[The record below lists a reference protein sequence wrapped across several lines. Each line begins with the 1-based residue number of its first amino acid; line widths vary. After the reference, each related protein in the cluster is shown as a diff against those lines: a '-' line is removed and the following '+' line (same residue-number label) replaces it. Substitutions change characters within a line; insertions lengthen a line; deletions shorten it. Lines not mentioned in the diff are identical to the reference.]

1 MSPRLFVAL
10 DLPPDV
16 RAALPPPPDPWRPVD
31 PGALHL
37 TLAFLGS
44 QPAVEPVLAALPDA
58 PPPAGALRTVRLR
71 ALPPR
76 RPRVLAVEFEDL
88 DGACTA
94 LQATVAAALAAA
106 GVYEPEHR
114 RWLPH
119 VTVGRARGP
128 VDGRAPLADVPP
140 LVFRPPALTLYES
153 LLGRGPARYEAVR
166 SWALPQ
172 G

>member
-1 MSPRLFVAL
+1 MSHRLFVAL

-16 RAALPPPPDPWRPVD
+16 RAVLPPPPDPWRALA

-44 QPAVEPVLAALPDA
+44 QPDVGPVLAALPDE
-58 PPPAGALRTVRLR
+58 PPPAGELRTVRLR

-76 RPRVLAVEFEDL
+76 RPRVLAVEFEDV

-94 LQATVAAALAAA
+94 LQATVATALAGA
-106 GVYEPEHR
+106 GLYEPEHR

-128 VDGRAPLADVPP
+128 VDRRAPLPDVAP
-140 LVFRPPALTLYES
+140 VAFRPPTLTLYES
-153 LLGRGPARYEAVR
+153 LLGRGPARYQAIR
-166 SWALPQ
+166 CWRLPQ